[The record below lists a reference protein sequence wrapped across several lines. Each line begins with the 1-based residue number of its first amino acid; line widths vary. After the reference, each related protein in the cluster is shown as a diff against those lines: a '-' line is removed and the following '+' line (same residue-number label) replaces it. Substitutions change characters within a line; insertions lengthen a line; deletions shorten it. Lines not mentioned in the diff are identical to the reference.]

1 MRYSFPM
8 GKKAQKQIEVPANIE
23 GFDVAEAFVEDLLAS
38 ARVHGEILQETLL
51 LFETLFGAVVAQ
63 EIEPTPTIAV
73 TVENSLGSFN
83 LKIGYEGK
91 RFELPEDEEL
101 MPELKLLEGFADKIS
116 YSYHSGYNIIR
127 ISVQKTPDAFFVSCG
142 IGILI
147 AIVVWATISRFIGP
161 EAQAALC
168 KDYIFP
174 FENLIANAVLMVGA
188 PVTFFSLLKN
198 ASDLFIVSERASNS
212 RRLLGKT
219 LSTSALAIAVA
230 MSLTLLLAT
239 LFPALRGMYEGFG
252 GGTFERSFAE
262 IVVSMAPA
270 SIFEPFEA
278 ISPIPLI
285 VVALLVTYALCSAGK
300 YFEALKTAI
309 DACYGLFSGMLSA
322 VMLTLPVAC
331 CLGVLDVLLN
341 TGLWSLGRIVLIIFV
356 GATSVHLLLGTYAY
370 RLFVRGIPVLEFSH
384 RLADLFK
391 ENRAIGSIIDAVPY
405 NIRYL
410 ARKLGMDRRHLQAS
424 LPILAQ
430 VNLDGNC
437 YILTLIA
444 MWFIFLTDIKVAWL
458 NIVVICAL
466 ILLLSFGAP
475 NQPGSILI
483 GTLIIVTYLNS
494 FDLLAI
500 AFILE
505 AFLGSVQNMINVI
518 SCMVTVAEEEGV
530 KFPEQG

>member
-8 GKKAQKQIEVPANIE
+8 GEKAQRQIEVPADID
-23 GFDVAEAFVEDLLAS
+23 GFDVAEPFVEDLLAS
-38 ARVHGEILQETLL
+38 ARVHGEIAQETLL
-51 LFETLFGAVVAQ
+51 LFETLFGAIVAQ
-63 EIEPTPTIAV
+63 GLDPAPTISV
-73 TVENSLGSFN
+73 SVENSLGSLS
-83 LKIGYEGK
+83 LKMGYEGK
-91 RFELPEDEEL
+91 RFELPEDDEM
-101 MPELKLLEGFADKIS
+101 MPELRLMEGYADKIS
-116 YSYHSGYNIIR
+116 YSYHTGYNIIR
-127 ISVQKTPDAFFVSCG
+127 ISVQKTPDAYFISCG
-142 IGILI
+142 IGILA
-147 AIVVWATISRFIGP
+147 AIVAFVAISGFVGP

-168 KDYIFP
+168 KDFIFP
-174 FENLIANAVLMVGA
+174 FENLIANAILMVGA

-212 RRLLGKT
+212 RRILMKT
-219 LSTSALAIAVA
+219 LSTSALAILIA
-230 MSLTLLLAT
+230 MALTLVLAG
-239 LFPALRGMYEGFG
+239 LFPVLRGMYAGFG

-262 IVVSMAPA
+262 IVVSMVPA

-278 ISPIPLI
+278 ISPVPLI

-300 YFEALKTAI
+300 HFEALKAAI
-309 DACYGLFSGMLSA
+309 DACYALFSGMLSA

-331 CLGVLDVLLN
+331 FLGVLDVLLN
-341 TGLWSLGRIVLIIFV
+341 TGIWSLARIVLIIAI
-356 GATSVHLLLGTYAY
+356 GAASVYLLLATYAY
-370 RLFVRGIPVLEFSH
+370 RLRRIGIPVKEFSH

-391 ENRAIGSIIDAVPY
+391 ENRAIGSVIDAAPY

-410 ARKLGMDRRHLQAS
+410 ARKLGMSRKRLQAS

-444 MWFIFLTDIKVAWL
+444 MWFIFLTDISVAWV

-494 FDLLAI
+494 FDLLSI

-505 AFLGSVQNMINVI
+505 VFLGGVQNMINVI
-518 SCMVTVAEEEGV
+518 SCIVTVTEEEGV
-530 KFPEQG
+530 KLPE

>member
-1 MRYSFPM
+1 MRYSFAM
-8 GKKAQKQIEVPANIE
+8 GITGRKQIEVPADID
-23 GFDVAEAFVEDLLAS
+23 GFDAAEAFVEDLLNNAH
-38 ARVHGEILQETLL
+38 VHGEIAQETLL

-63 EIEPTPTIAV
+63 ELDPTPTLCV
-73 TVENSLGSFN
+73 SVENSLGSLS
-83 LKIGYEGK
+83 LKMGYEGK
-91 RFELPEDEEL
+91 RFEMPEDDEL
-101 MPELKLLEGFADKIS
+101 MPELKLMEGFADKIS
-116 YSYHSGYNIIR
+116 YNYHTGYNIIR
-127 ISVQKTPDAFFVSCG
+127 ISVKKTPRAYFVSCG
-142 IGILI
+142 IGILAAVI
-147 AIVVWATISRFIGP
+147 AYAAIGRFVSP
-161 EAQAALC
+161 EAQKALC

-198 ASDLFIVSERASNS
+198 ASDVFIVSQRASTS
-212 RRLLGKT
+212 RKLLGKT
-219 LSTSALAIAVA
+219 LSTSALAIILA
-230 MSLTLLLAT
+230 MGLSLLLAT
-239 LFPALRGMYEGFG
+239 LLPFLRGLYEGFG
-252 GGTFERSFAE
+252 GGTFVRSFAE
-262 IVVSMAPA
+262 IIVSMAPA

-300 YFEALKTAI
+300 YFEPLKGAI
-309 DACYGLFSGMLSA
+309 DACYALFSGMLSA

-331 CLGVLDVLLN
+331 FLGVLDVLLN
-341 TGLWSLGRIVLIIFV
+341 CGLWSLGQILLIVVAGAASVYILI
-356 GATSVHLLLGTYAY
+356 ATYAF
-370 RLFVRGIPVLEFSH
+370 RLHVRGIPVREYAR
-384 RLADLFK
+384 RLASLLR
-391 ENRAIGSIIDAVPY
+391 ENRAIGSVIDAVPY
-405 NIRYL
+405 NIRYC
-410 ARKLGMDRRHLQAS
+410 ARKFGMDRKRLQAS

-444 MWFIFLTDIKVAWL
+444 MWFIFFTDIKVAWL

-494 FDLLAI
+494 FDLLGI

-505 AFLGSVQNMINVI
+505 VFLGGVQNMVNVI

-530 KFPEQG
+530 KFPERG